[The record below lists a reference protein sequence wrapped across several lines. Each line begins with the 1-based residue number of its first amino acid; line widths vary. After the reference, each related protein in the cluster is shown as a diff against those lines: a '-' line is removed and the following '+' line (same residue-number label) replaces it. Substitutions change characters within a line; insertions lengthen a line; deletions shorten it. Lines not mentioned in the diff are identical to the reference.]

1 VDSPSDPVG
10 DTVSAPVVLT
20 RPTGHNQG
28 LACLL
33 SPRDIPVL
41 EWPGGVI
48 EPLEHTAPERA
59 DVVVFASPNAVRHC
73 EPFPQAVVI
82 AQGPG
87 TARSLQ
93 ERGISVHHIADP
105 PRSSGVVGAVLKCAE
120 PPATIVIVGGD
131 LRGLSAT
138 QVLREHGFTVCTL
151 TVYRN
156 VAPSSMAYSRVPL
169 TAVVYASPSAAQ
181 RLIGVNPWLVEVP
194 AIAMGPTTA
203 QALTALGAARIS
215 VASDPTD
222 AALAYAVDA
231 LLETP

>member
-131 LRGLSAT
+131 LRDSSTARTRIHCVYPHRLPKCSAVLYGL
-138 QVLREHGFTVCTL
+138 L
-151 TVYRN
+151 
-156 VAPSSMAYSRVPL
+156 
-169 TAVVYASPSAAQ
+169 PSAANSG
-181 RLIGVNPWLVEVP
+181 RLCQSVCGSALDWRESMARRGSGYRYGTHYCP
-194 AIAMGPTTA
+194 GPDRSRRSPY
-203 QALTALGAARIS
+203 LCCL
-215 VASDPTD
+215 
-222 AALAYAVDA
+222 
-231 LLETP
+231 